1 LDLRT
6 SKRLGGQPGVDMPQ
20 LEKAMMNAQS
30 RDVPSAAG
38 KPLTPKYSIVNIP
51 DSDIILKVDCLGIS
65 LGQSKGEVLK
75 SIKGI
80 KLLEEEQILTVLQKN
95 VDENVNKDEGPS
107 TLVMSKVSTLCEDLV
122 EDEGIPLD
130 LDDHLEHLE
139 PVVKV
144 NKIRAR
150 KIYDTTNIRKST
162 RRRIKKQFS

>member
-1 LDLRT
+1 
-6 SKRLGGQPGVDMPQ
+6 M
-20 LEKAMMNAQS
+20 EKAMLNAQLK
-30 RDVPSAAG
+30 DVSSSAG

-51 DSDIILKVDCLGIS
+51 DSEIIHRAERLGIS
-65 LGQSKGEVLK
+65 LGQSNGEVIK

-80 KLLEEEQILTVLQKN
+80 KLVEEEQILTVLQKN